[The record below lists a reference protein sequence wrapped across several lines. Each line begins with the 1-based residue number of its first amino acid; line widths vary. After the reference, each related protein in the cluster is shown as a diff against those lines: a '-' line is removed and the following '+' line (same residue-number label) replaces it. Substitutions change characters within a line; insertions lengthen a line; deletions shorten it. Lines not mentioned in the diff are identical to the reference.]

1 MAEKGGNIR
10 EYCRENKKQ
19 YDIFQYWR
27 RKKEYWQNKYNAGDT
42 DN

>member
-10 EYCRENKKQ
+10 EYCRENKKS

-27 RKKEYWQNKYNAGDT
+27 RKKEYWQNKYNVGDT